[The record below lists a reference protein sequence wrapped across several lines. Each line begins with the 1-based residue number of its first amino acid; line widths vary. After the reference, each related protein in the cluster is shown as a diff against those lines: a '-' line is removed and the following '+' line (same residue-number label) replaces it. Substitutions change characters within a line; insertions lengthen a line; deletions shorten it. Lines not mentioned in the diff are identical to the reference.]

1 MSLETRLKNILDLQ
15 EEKKLLVQKLEEL
28 KRPKEP
34 VIKVEDSPQD
44 ESIRDP
50 DVKPEVKKEAV
61 ALELEVYVSDDS
73 EEGDSG
79 DDLFLEHFVT
89 DKKTYREIMLKKLES
104 ENLTNNQDEEEAN
117 TDIIKQE
124 LDFAEEEKSVGDD
137 DEDNFILK
145 VEEIEPKVSEEREN
159 VQEIL
164 NQLLISMFVS
174 SSTEETENEVE
185 EEEEEE
191 EDTIEKTL
199 DSCSYSEAL
208 AYDILETVFTGVWSL
223 IEDEDGEDELA
234 EEVKDELED
243 VGNDMV
249 EDVVEATR
257 EADCDILD
265 ATWSETGKF
274 VKVVGQDESAEEAE
288 IMRIF
293 ESGCLTKTRLVESL
307 PELGWVSCED
317 SAEFLPPGWFMRL
330 DTNTFMETGDT
341 TFFFIT
347 DKFHICLSTTSAFAY
362 LQDNHYSGLEIAQ
375 FEQHFGI

>member
-34 VIKVEDSPQD
+34 VIKVEESPQD

-104 ENLTNNQDEEEAN
+104 ENLTNNQDEKEAN

-124 LDFAEEEKSVGDD
+124 LDFVDEEKSVGDD
-137 DEDNFILK
+137 DGDNFTMK
-145 VEEIEPKVSEEREN
+145 VEEIEQKVSEDSED

-164 NQLLISMFVS
+164 NQLLISMFDS
-174 SSTEETENEVE
+174 SSTEDTENEEV
-185 EEEEEE
+185 EE
-191 EDTIEKTL
+191 EDTIEKTI

-208 AYDILETVFTGVWSL
+208 AYDILETVFTGVWRS
-223 IEDEDGEDELA
+223 IEDEDREDELA

-243 VGNDMV
+243 VGNDKV
-249 EDVVEATR
+249 EDLVEASK

>member
-15 EEKKLLVQKLEEL
+15 EEKKILVQKLEEL

-34 VIKVEDSPQD
+34 VIKVEESPRD

-104 ENLTNNQDEEEAN
+104 ENLTNNQDEKEAN

-124 LDFAEEEKSVGDD
+124 LDFVDEEKSVGDD
-137 DEDNFILK
+137 DGDNFTMK
-145 VEEIEPKVSEEREN
+145 VEEIEQKVSEDSED

-164 NQLLISMFVS
+164 NQLLISMFDS
-174 SSTEETENEVE
+174 SSTEDTENEEV
-185 EEEEEE
+185 EE
-191 EDTIEKTL
+191 EDTIEKTI

-208 AYDILETVFTGVWSL
+208 AYDILETVFTGVWRS
-223 IEDEDGEDELA
+223 IEDEDREDELA

-243 VGNDMV
+243 VGNDKV
-249 EDVVEATR
+249 EDLVEASK

>member
-34 VIKVEDSPQD
+34 VIKVEESPRD

-104 ENLTNNQDEEEAN
+104 ENLTNNQDEKEAN

-124 LDFAEEEKSVGDD
+124 LDFVEEEKSVGDD
-137 DEDNFILK
+137 DGDNFTMK
-145 VEEIEPKVSEEREN
+145 VEEIEQKVSEDSED

-164 NQLLISMFVS
+164 NQLLISMFDS
-174 SSTEETENEVE
+174 SSTEDTENEEV
-185 EEEEEE
+185 EE
-191 EDTIEKTL
+191 EDTIEKTI

-208 AYDILETVFTGVWSL
+208 AYDILETVFTGVWRS
-223 IEDEDGEDELA
+223 IEDEDREDELA

-243 VGNDMV
+243 VGNDKV
-249 EDVVEATR
+249 EDLVEASK

-362 LQDNHYSGLEIAQ
+362 LQDNHYSGLDIAQ
-375 FEQHFGI
+375 FEQHFVI

>member
-15 EEKKLLVQKLEEL
+15 EEKKILVQKLEEL

-34 VIKVEDSPQD
+34 VIKVEESPRD

-104 ENLTNNQDEEEAN
+104 ENLTNNQDEKEAN

-124 LDFAEEEKSVGDD
+124 LDFVDEEKSVGDD
-137 DEDNFILK
+137 DGDNFTMK
-145 VEEIEPKVSEEREN
+145 VEEIEQKVSEDSED

-164 NQLLISMFVS
+164 NQLLISMFDS
-174 SSTEETENEVE
+174 SSTEDTENEEV
-185 EEEEEE
+185 EE
-191 EDTIEKTL
+191 EDTIEKTI

-208 AYDILETVFTGVWSL
+208 AYDILETVFTGVWRS
-223 IEDEDGEDELA
+223 IEDEDREDELA

-243 VGNDMV
+243 VGNDKV
-249 EDVVEATR
+249 EDLVEASK

-274 VKVVGQDESAEEAE
+274 IKVVGQDESAEEAE